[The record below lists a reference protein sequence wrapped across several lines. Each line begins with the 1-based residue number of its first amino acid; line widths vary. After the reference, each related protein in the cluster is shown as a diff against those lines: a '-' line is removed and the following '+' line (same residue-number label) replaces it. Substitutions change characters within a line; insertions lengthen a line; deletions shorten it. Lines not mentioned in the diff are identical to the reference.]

1 MRYASEFMHGTSTN
15 RVGQKPFNWNP
26 FKTGFKQLPVLK
38 EKCAPKPLKSVDEW
52 NTDFTRPSA

>member
-1 MRYASEFMHGTSTN
+1 MHGTSTN